1 MVRPGDTLELETTII
16 RSKGPV
22 GVGEAIATVNG
33 KLAAKA
39 ELTFA
44 VK

>member
-1 MVRPGDTLELETTII
+1 MLKLEVKII
-16 RSKGPV
+16 KSKGPV

-33 KLAAKA
+33 KVAARG

-44 VK
+44 LV